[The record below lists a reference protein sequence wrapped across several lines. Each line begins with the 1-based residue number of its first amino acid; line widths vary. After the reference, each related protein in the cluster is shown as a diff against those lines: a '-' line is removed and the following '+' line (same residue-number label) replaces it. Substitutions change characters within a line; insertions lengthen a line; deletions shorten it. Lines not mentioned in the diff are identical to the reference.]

1 MMQTA
6 SSSDKVTRTTIMPQ
20 KILLKRVAA
29 RKKSA
34 GSLGECR
41 NL

>member
-20 KILLKRVAA
+20 KISIEKGCNEE
-29 RKKSA
+29 KI
-34 GSLGECR
+34 CR
-41 NL
+41 